1 MKNFG
6 SLKMKLLKKI
16 TDSYIKNNK
25 SDLKD
30 ILSTIKE
37 NKDFK
42 ELYLLYEDIENKD
55 IEDIDV
61 AKEYVDQISSLL
73 KSKNLKENKFFD
85 KIFNELNEDLKDEED
100 EYDNEIYKMLDL
112 LSENDSLLNVDK
124 KISAKKKLINFL
136 TGKKNKTVNENK
148 TSVFVENQNLL
159 NAVLTNNF
167 NTLFENSL
175 NENEKKEL
183 KEMISLNENE
193 LKDKINNLKE
203 SILSKIDSTITESKD
218 NLELVGKLNN
228 VKSEVVKTENTKYG
242 YYKLKE
248 LKNGLD

>member
-1 MKNFG
+1 
-6 SLKMKLLKKI
+6 MKLLKKI

-25 SDLKD
+25 GELKD
-30 ILSTIKE
+30 ILGTIKE

-55 IEDIDV
+55 IEDLDV

-73 KSKNLKENKFFD
+73 KSKNLKSLNK
-85 KIFNELNEDLKDEED
+85 IMEELDVELKDVQVED
-100 EYDNEIYKMLDL
+100 NNEIYKMLDL
-112 LSENDSLLNVDK
+112 LSENDNLLNIDK
-124 KISAKKKLINFL
+124 KISAKKKLIDFL

-148 TSVFVENQNLL
+148 SSIFIKNQNLL
-159 NAVLTNNF
+159 HAVLTNNF
-167 NTLFENSL
+167 NTIFDNSL

-183 KEMISLNENE
+183 KEIVSLNENE
-193 LKDKINNLKE
+193 LKDKVKNLKE
-203 SILSKIDSTITESKD
+203 SIVSKIDSTILESKD
-218 NLELVGKLNN
+218 DVELVTKLNN
-228 VKSEVVKTENTKYG
+228 VKTEVMKTETTKYG